1 MLAAPVFFLA
11 SVFNVRTSSDC
22 HARRLEFLA
31 ISLPFSWKNTPC
43 FCSLMPLEQK
53 HLNVAGSRLRKS
65 GFVTSGLMEIVRK
78 ASITTLSNSGVQSEQ
93 LLFPENSSSR
103 RVTITRVTVQPGSIN
118 PPHRHP
124 ASEQIWVA
132 LEGSGILLLDDER
145 TEPFAAGDVVRFAD
159 GDLHGF
165 RNPGDV
171 PFIYLSVTAPPVNF
185 REAYS
190 KDWSK
195 AGPARAAMQNR
206 P

>member
-1 MLAAPVFFLA
+1 VGTGADGNRAEGFNHLAF
-11 SVFNVRTSSDC
+11 
-22 HARRLEFLA
+22 
-31 ISLPFSWKNTPC
+31 
-43 FCSLMPLEQK
+43 Q
-53 HLNVAGSRLRKS
+53 
-65 GFVTSGLMEIVRK
+65 
-78 ASITTLSNSGVQSEQ
+78 GVQSEQ

-103 RVTITRVTVQPGSIN
+103 RVTLTRVTVLPGATN

-145 TEPFAAGDVVRFAD
+145 QEPITAGDVVRFAD

-165 RNPGDV
+165 HNPGDV
-171 PFIYLSVTAPPVNF
+171 PFVYLSITAPPVNF

-190 KDWSK
+190 RAWTKT
-195 AGPARAAMQNR
+195 GPARAATQNR

>member
-1 MLAAPVFFLA
+1 MGTVADDVSGTA
-11 SVFNVRTSSDC
+11 SLLRPRGLDGNRAEGFNHNLIQFRSAVR
-22 HARRLEFLA
+22 AIA
-31 ISLPFSWKNTPC
+31 ISGK
-43 FCSLMPLEQK
+43 
-53 HLNVAGSRLRKS
+53 
-65 GFVTSGLMEIVRK
+65 
-78 ASITTLSNSGVQSEQ
+78 
-93 LLFPENSSSR
+93 LFIA
-103 RVTITRVTVQPGSIN
+103 RVTITRVTVQPGAIN

>member
-1 MLAAPVFFLA
+1 V
-11 SVFNVRTSSDC
+11 
-22 HARRLEFLA
+22 
-31 ISLPFSWKNTPC
+31 
-43 FCSLMPLEQK
+43 
-53 HLNVAGSRLRKS
+53 
-65 GFVTSGLMEIVRK
+65 MEIVRK
-78 ASITTLSNSGVQSEQ
+78 DSTTSLSNSGVQSEQ

-103 RVTITRVTVQPGSIN
+103 RVTLTRVTVLPGATN

-145 TEPFAAGDVVRFAD
+145 QEPITAGEVVRFAD

-165 RNPGDV
+165 HNPGDV
-171 PFIYLSVTAPPVNF
+171 PFVYLSVTAPPVNF

-190 KDWSK
+190 RAWTKTE
-195 AGPARAAMQNR
+195 PARVAMKNR